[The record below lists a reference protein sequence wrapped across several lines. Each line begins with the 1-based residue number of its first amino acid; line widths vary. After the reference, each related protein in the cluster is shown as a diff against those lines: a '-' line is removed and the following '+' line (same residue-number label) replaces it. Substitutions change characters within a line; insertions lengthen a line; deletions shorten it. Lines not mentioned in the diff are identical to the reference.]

1 MSEKVNGSFYT
12 ATIEKSRVVAL
23 DGAPLN
29 FKVDIYCEEEILF
42 KELIDVKENNKED
55 IIKPTKTNQP
65 SSKNGLI
72 IALSILASS

>member
-23 DGAPLN
+23 DGTPLN

-42 KELIDVKENNKED
+42 KELIEHIGRFHNNRLKGDDE
-55 IIKPTKTNQP
+55 
-65 SSKNGLI
+65 
-72 IALSILASS
+72 